1 MLGAQDAPRARPLG
15 VAVLAVVV
23 AAFGVVTAVFGLF
36 DVLRGVVVG
45 LMESPRA
52 GGASLMGGL
61 GGLLL
66 GAVYVVAGLG
76 LWALR
81 PWAWWLAVAA
91 SVVGLALSYGA
102 ILWMAAWAAL
112 LVYLV
117 LVRAAFGTLGSRPTP
132 SSA

>member
-1 MLGAQDAPRARPLG
+1 MLGAQSAPHERPLG

-23 AAFGVVTAVFGLF
+23 AAFGVVTAVFGLLGALEGF
-36 DVLRGVVVG
+36 VVG
-45 LMESPRA
+45 LMGSPRA
-52 GGASLMGGL
+52 GGALMDGL

-66 GAVYVVAGLG
+66 GAVYVIAGLG

-81 PWAWWLAVAA
+81 PWAWWLAVLA
-91 SVVGLALSYGA
+91 SVVGVVLSFGA

-117 LVRAAFGTLGSRPTP
+117 LVRAAFGTLGTRTAP